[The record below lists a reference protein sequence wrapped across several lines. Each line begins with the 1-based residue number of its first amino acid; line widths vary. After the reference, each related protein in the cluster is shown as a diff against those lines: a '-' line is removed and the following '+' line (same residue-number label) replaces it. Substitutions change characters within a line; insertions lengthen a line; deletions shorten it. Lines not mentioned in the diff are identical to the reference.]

1 MEEILASIRKIIS
14 EEPSSGAPSRPRPSD
29 RPAPVLP
36 SRVTP
41 PPAKSGERE
50 AEGRNFADS
59 ASQRPVGNVTGQ
71 RVEPAFGSS
80 KQSNTPP
87 LSGSQGGDQ
96 LLGRLSEALGRNVPS
111 PTLRKTPLAET
122 PMSMEPMP
130 GKPMP
135 TNLISARRSMDPI
148 GARTWMN
155 WLIFSQRLCRTSLT
169 WVIG

>member
-41 PPAKSGERE
+41 PPAQSRERE

-96 LLGRLSEALGRNVPS
+96 LLGRLSEARRFPQLQLIPTGADSEGLLMKVLLSAPS
-111 PTLRKTPLAET
+111 ITSCPQKAPT
-122 PMSMEPMP
+122 
-130 GKPMP
+130 
-135 TNLISARRSMDPI
+135 
-148 GARTWMN
+148 
-155 WLIFSQRLCRTSLT
+155 
-169 WVIG
+169 